1 MFKTIT
7 QMQKETGLTR
17 QEILRICHLNLP
29 AFKTSERGRW
39 KIDEDKFKAFLT
51 KRMGKFL
58 LIVFLFIMMLSP
70 VAAHAK
76 TVTGSNSLAGYS
88 KIANKFYSAGHRLY
102 SQEDLGL
109 LADVMY
115 LENYCNGEYV
125 MLLTGSVV
133 LNRVASKDFPNSIR
147 EVLYQKGQYATA
159 GQLGKCDTPDSVREL
174 AKRLL
179 MFGSILP
186 SNVVFQSMQ
195 KNLGRKIYTVINGE
209 YFAYG

>member
-1 MFKTIT
+1 
-7 QMQKETGLTR
+7 MQKETGLTR
-17 QEILRICHLNLP
+17 QEILRICHSSSSP

-39 KIDEDKFKAFLT
+39 KIDEDKFKAFLN

-58 LIVFLFIMMLSP
+58 LIVFLFTLMMCEP
-70 VAAHAK
+70 VAAHAE
-76 TVTGSNSLAGYS
+76 TVTGSHSIGGFGKTLEDFYKAGGKLYEEEELSLLS
-88 KIANKFYSAGHRLY
+88 
-102 SQEDLGL
+102 
-109 LADVMY
+109 DVMF

-147 EVLYQKGQYATA
+147 EVLYQRGQYATA
-159 GQLGKCDTPDSVREL
+159 PRFGKVDTPESVKEL